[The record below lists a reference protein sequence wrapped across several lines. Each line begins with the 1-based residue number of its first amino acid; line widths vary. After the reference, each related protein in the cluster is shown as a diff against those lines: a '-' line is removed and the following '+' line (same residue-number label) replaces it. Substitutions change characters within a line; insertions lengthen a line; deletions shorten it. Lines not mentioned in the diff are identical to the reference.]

1 MELASLVLFFQALP
15 SALLPVSVARGVL
28 QPRDSLGGREGAE
41 GRAMPWTPRR
51 HPCGGGGDV
60 QGIVNQWCV
69 DQPGRSVGRIGWP
82 PLVTRREG
90 CVGWLT
96 TAQGVTP
103 VQWRHVRAA
112 LVARLGAGLLSP
124 EGGCRA

>member
-1 MELASLVLFFQALP
+1 
-15 SALLPVSVARGVL
+15 
-28 QPRDSLGGREGAE
+28 
-41 GRAMPWTPRR
+41 MPWTPRGHPGGVWWGRSR
-51 HPCGGGGDV
+51 HRQSV
-60 QGIVNQWCV
+60 VR

-82 PLVTRREG
+82 PLVTHREG

-112 LVARLGAGLLSP
+112 LVTRSGQGCCLPRAAVGLGTPSLS
-124 EGGCRA
+124 GDCSTR